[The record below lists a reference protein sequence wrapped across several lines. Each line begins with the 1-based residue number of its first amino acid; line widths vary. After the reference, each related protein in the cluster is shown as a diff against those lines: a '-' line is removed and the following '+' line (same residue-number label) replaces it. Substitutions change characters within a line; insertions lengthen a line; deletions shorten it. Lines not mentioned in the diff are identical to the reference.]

1 MNLWRL
7 INPFVVLILGSP
19 LHFLASKNLIFI
31 TFQGRKSKK
40 TFNIP
45 VSYHREGNDLIALT
59 LKQNLWWKNLK
70 MLNTTQITLLGKKED
85 VELNILLLTKKC
97 NLSCIKHF
105 KIFPPKI
112 LFEGQSNEIIALT
125 VITYRNVKSFLRFSS
140 LECDEDKIFTC

>member
-85 VELNILLLTKKC
+85 VELTI
-97 NLSCIKHF
+97 
-105 KIFPPKI
+105 
-112 LFEGQSNEIIALT
+112 
-125 VITYRNVKSFLRFSS
+125 V
-140 LECDEDKIFTC
+140 DEDTQLIKEKMRELIIEKPIDAYFAKVKLDNNKLPIEEDLIEASKKHIVLKFTLKT

>member
-7 INPFVVLILGSP
+7 INPLVVFILRSP

-45 VSYHREGNDLIALT
+45 VSYHREGNNLIALT

-70 MLNTTQITLLGKKED
+70 MLNRTQITLLGKKED
-85 VELNILLLTKKC
+85 VGITIVDQDTQFIKEKMRELIIEKPIDAYFAKVKLDNNKLPVEEDLEEA
-97 NLSCIKHF
+97 SQKHIVL
-105 KIFPPKI
+105 K
-112 LFEGQSNEIIALT
+112 
-125 VITYRNVKSFLRFSS
+125 
-140 LECDEDKIFTC
+140 FTLKA

>member
-40 TFNIP
+40 TYNVP
-45 VSYHREGNDLIALT
+45 VSYHREGNDLVALT

-70 MLNTTQITLLGKKED
+70 MLNTTQITLLGKKEN
-85 VELNILLLTKKC
+85 VELTI
-97 NLSCIKHF
+97 
-105 KIFPPKI
+105 
-112 LFEGQSNEIIALT
+112 
-125 VITYRNVKSFLRFSS
+125 V
-140 LECDEDKIFTC
+140 DEDTQLIKEKMRELIIEKPIDAYFAKVKLDNNKLPIEEDLIEASKKHIVLKFTLIT

>member
-7 INPFVVLILGSP
+7 INPLVVFILRSP

-59 LKQNLWWKNLK
+59 LKQNLWWKNLR
-70 MLNTTQITLLGKKED
+70 MLNRTHITLLGKKEY
-85 VELNILLLTKKC
+85 VELRIIDQDTQF
-97 NLSCIKHF
+97 IKE
-105 KIFPPKI
+105 KMRE
-112 LFEGQSNEIIALT
+112 LIIEKPIDA
-125 VITYRNVKSFLRFSS
+125 YFAKVKLDNNK
-140 LECDEDKIFTC
+140 LPIEEDLIEASQKHIVLKFTLKA

>member
-7 INPFVVLILGSP
+7 INPLVVFILRSP

-31 TFQGRKSKK
+31 TFQGRKSRK

-70 MLNTTQITLLGKKED
+70 MLNRTQITLLGKKED
-85 VELNILLLTKKC
+85 VGITIVDQDTQFIKEKMRELIIEKPIDAYFAKVKLDNNKLPVEEDLEEA
-97 NLSCIKHF
+97 SQKHIVL
-105 KIFPPKI
+105 K
-112 LFEGQSNEIIALT
+112 
-125 VITYRNVKSFLRFSS
+125 
-140 LECDEDKIFTC
+140 FTLKA

>member
-7 INPFVVLILGSP
+7 INPLVVFILRSP
-19 LHFLASKNLIFI
+19 LHFIASKNLIFI

-70 MLNTTQITLLGKKED
+70 MLNRTQITLLGKKED
-85 VELNILLLTKKC
+85 VGITIVDQDTLFIKEKMRELIIEKPIDAYFAKVKLDNNKLPVEEDLEEA
-97 NLSCIKHF
+97 SQKHIVL
-105 KIFPPKI
+105 K
-112 LFEGQSNEIIALT
+112 
-125 VITYRNVKSFLRFSS
+125 
-140 LECDEDKIFTC
+140 FTLKA

>member
-40 TFNIP
+40 TYNIP

-85 VELNILLLTKKC
+85 VELTIVDEDTQFIKEKMRELIIEKPIDAYFAKVKLDNNKLPIEEDLIEASKKHILLK
-97 NLSCIKHF
+97 
-105 KIFPPKI
+105 
-112 LFEGQSNEIIALT
+112 
-125 VITYRNVKSFLRFSS
+125 
-140 LECDEDKIFTC
+140 FTLKT

>member
-7 INPFVVLILGSP
+7 INPLVVFILRSP

-59 LKQNLWWKNLK
+59 LKQNLWWKNLR
-70 MLNTTQITLLGKKED
+70 MLNRTQITLLGKKEGVGLTIVD
-85 VELNILLLTKKC
+85 QDTQFIKEKMRELIIEKPIDAYFAKVKLDNNKLPVEEDLVEA
-97 NLSCIKHF
+97 SQKHIVL
-105 KIFPPKI
+105 K
-112 LFEGQSNEIIALT
+112 
-125 VITYRNVKSFLRFSS
+125 
-140 LECDEDKIFTC
+140 FTLKA

>member
-7 INPFVVLILGSP
+7 INPLVVIILRSP
-19 LHFLASKNLIFI
+19 LHFIASKNLIFI

-70 MLNTTQITLLGKKED
+70 MLNRTQITLLGKKED
-85 VELNILLLTKKC
+85 VGITIVDQDTQFIKEKMRELIIEKPIDAYFAKVKLDNNKLPVEEDLEEA
-97 NLSCIKHF
+97 SQKHIVL
-105 KIFPPKI
+105 K
-112 LFEGQSNEIIALT
+112 
-125 VITYRNVKSFLRFSS
+125 
-140 LECDEDKIFTC
+140 FTLKA

>member
-7 INPFVVLILGSP
+7 INPLVVFILRSP

-59 LKQNLWWKNLK
+59 LKQNLWWKNLR
-70 MLNTTQITLLGKKED
+70 MLNRTQITLLGKKED
-85 VELNILLLTKKC
+85 VGLTIVDQDTQFIKEKMRELIIEKPIDAYFAKVKLDNNKLPVEEDLEEA
-97 NLSCIKHF
+97 SQKHIVL
-105 KIFPPKI
+105 K
-112 LFEGQSNEIIALT
+112 
-125 VITYRNVKSFLRFSS
+125 
-140 LECDEDKIFTC
+140 FTLKA

>member
-7 INPFVVLILGSP
+7 INPLVVFILRSP

-45 VSYHREGNDLIALT
+45 VSYHREGNNLIALT

-70 MLNTTQITLLGKKED
+70 MLNRTQITLLGKKED
-85 VELNILLLTKKC
+85 VGITIVDQDTQFIKEKMRELIIEKPIDAYFAKVKLDNNKLPVEEDLVEA
-97 NLSCIKHF
+97 SHKHIVL
-105 KIFPPKI
+105 K
-112 LFEGQSNEIIALT
+112 
-125 VITYRNVKSFLRFSS
+125 
-140 LECDEDKIFTC
+140 FTLKE

>member
-7 INPFVVLILGSP
+7 INPLVVFILRSP

-70 MLNTTQITLLGKKED
+70 MLNRTQITLLGKKED
-85 VELNILLLTKKC
+85 VGITIVDQDTQFIKEKMRELIIEKPIDAYFAKVKLDNNKLPVEEDLEEA
-97 NLSCIKHF
+97 SQKHIVL
-105 KIFPPKI
+105 K
-112 LFEGQSNEIIALT
+112 
-125 VITYRNVKSFLRFSS
+125 
-140 LECDEDKIFTC
+140 FTLKA

>member
-7 INPFVVLILGSP
+7 INPFVVFILRSP

-59 LKQNLWWKNLK
+59 LKQNLWWKNLR
-70 MLNTTQITLLGKKED
+70 MLNRTQITLLGKKED
-85 VELNILLLTKKC
+85 VGLTIVDQDTQFIKEKMRELIIEKPIDAYFAKVKLDNNKLPVEEDLVVA
-97 NLSCIKHF
+97 SQKHIVL
-105 KIFPPKI
+105 K
-112 LFEGQSNEIIALT
+112 
-125 VITYRNVKSFLRFSS
+125 
-140 LECDEDKIFTC
+140 FTLKA

>member
-7 INPFVVLILGSP
+7 INPLVVFILRSP

-59 LKQNLWWKNLK
+59 LKKNLWWKNLK
-70 MLNTTQITLLGKKED
+70 MLNNTQITLSGKKED
-85 VELNILLLTKKC
+85 VGLTIVDQDTQFIKEKMRELIIEKPIDCLLYT
-97 NLSCIKHF
+97 S
-105 KIFPPKI
+105 PSP
-112 LFEGQSNEIIALT
+112 
-125 VITYRNVKSFLRFSS
+125 R
-140 LECDEDKIFTC
+140 D

>member
-7 INPFVVLILGSP
+7 INPLVVFILRSP

-59 LKQNLWWKNLK
+59 LKQNLWWKNLQ
-70 MLNTTQITLLGKKED
+70 MLNRTQITLLGKKED
-85 VELNILLLTKKC
+85 VGITIVDQDTQFIKEKMRELIIEKPIDAYFAKVKLDNNKLPMEEDLEEA
-97 NLSCIKHF
+97 SQKHIVL
-105 KIFPPKI
+105 K
-112 LFEGQSNEIIALT
+112 
-125 VITYRNVKSFLRFSS
+125 
-140 LECDEDKIFTC
+140 FTLKA

>member
-7 INPFVVLILGSP
+7 INPLVVFILRSP

-70 MLNTTQITLLGKKED
+70 MLNRTQITLLGKKED
-85 VELNILLLTKKC
+85 VGITLVDQDTQFIKEKMRELIIEKPIDAYFAKVKLDNNKLPVEEDLEEA
-97 NLSCIKHF
+97 SQKHIVL
-105 KIFPPKI
+105 K
-112 LFEGQSNEIIALT
+112 
-125 VITYRNVKSFLRFSS
+125 
-140 LECDEDKIFTC
+140 FTLKV

>member
-7 INPFVVLILGSP
+7 INPLVVFILRSP

-59 LKQNLWWKNLK
+59 LKQNLWWKNLR
-70 MLNTTQITLLGKKED
+70 MLNRTQITLLGKKED
-85 VELNILLLTKKC
+85 VGITIVVQDTQFIKEKMRELIIEKPIDAYFAKVKLDNNKLPVEEDLVEA
-97 NLSCIKHF
+97 SQKHIVL
-105 KIFPPKI
+105 K
-112 LFEGQSNEIIALT
+112 
-125 VITYRNVKSFLRFSS
+125 
-140 LECDEDKIFTC
+140 FTLKA